1 MTDGQPLTLAGVG
14 IGPFNLSLAALAAPV
29 AGLTAAFFEQ
39 EKEFRWHPGLMIE
52 GASLQVPFLA
62 DLVSLVD
69 PTNPLSFLAYL
80 RDRDRLFPFYFAE
93 KFHIPRA
100 EYDDYC
106 AWASRR
112 LPALRYGHRVNAVR
126 WSASASAF
134 ELDVAPAGRVLA
146 RNVVLGVGTEPVLP
160 EPLEPLAG
168 NAVLHSAD
176 YLPARD
182 RLVAAE
188 DVTVV
193 GSGQSGAEVFLD
205 LLRVRKPGHGALRW
219 ITRTPAFAPME
230 YSKLGLEQFTPDY
243 VRFFHGLDEP
253 VRDRLVPAQ
262 WQLYKAISADTIGE
276 IFDELYQRTVGGGW
290 PDVTLLPG
298 VEVTAVVERSGR
310 VELAL
315 RHAEQG
321 RSRTVETDAVVCAT
335 GYRERDLTA
344 LLGPL
349 AERAERDGAGRLA
362 VDADYRVP
370 LDTPGSLFVQNA
382 ERHTHGVSAP
392 DLGLA
397 AHRSARILN
406 AVCARPVYPL
416 PERTAFTTFG
426 LTQGPGERA

>member
-1 MTDGQPLTLAGVG
+1 MSGPVDLAGVG

-29 AGLTAAFFEQ
+29 EGLRTVFFEQ
-39 EKEFRWHPGLMIE
+39 EEEFRWHPGLMIE
-52 GASLQVPFLA
+52 GTSLQVPFLA

-80 RDRDRLFPFYFAE
+80 RDRGRLFPFYLAE

-106 AWASRR
+106 AWASGR
-112 LPALRYGHRVNAVR
+112 LGSCRYGQRVHGVR
-126 WSASASAF
+126 WTGEAF
-134 ELDVAPAGRVLA
+134 ELDVEPAGRVLA

-160 EPLEPLAG
+160 ESLEPLAG
-168 NAVLHSAD
+168 NAITHSAG
-176 YLPARD
+176 YLPARE

-205 LLRVRKPGHGALRW
+205 LLRARPPHRGTLRW
-219 ITRTPAFAPME
+219 LTRTPAFAPME

-253 VRDRLVPAQ
+253 TRDRLVPAQ
-262 WQLYKAISADTIGE
+262 WQLYKAISADTIAE
-276 IFDELYQRTVGGGW
+276 IFDELYRRTVGGGW

-298 VEVTAVVERSGR
+298 VEVTAAAERAGR
-310 VELAL
+310 VELSL
-315 RHAEQG
+315 RHVDQDRKA
-321 RSRTVETDAVVCAT
+321 SVVTDAVVCAT
-335 GYRERDLTA
+335 GYRERDLSG

-349 AERAERDGAGRLA
+349 AGRIERDAAGRVA
-362 VDADYRVP
+362 VDADYRVR
-370 LDTPGSLFVQNA
+370 LDAGGSLFVQNA
-382 ERHTHGVSAP
+382 ERHTHGVGAP

-397 AHRSARILN
+397 AWRSARILN
-406 AVCARPVYPL
+406 TACGREVYPL

-426 LTQGPGERA
+426 LGGTHE